1 MEKMEDKMRNGE
13 DCFPVTI
20 NEFDVNKKL
29 PFRERD
35 SKRYEIVK
43 NKIHYITK
51 LEMQDRLPFSGFVAI
66 FDGKQ
71 IQYKEELFHF
81 LEKTVG
87 LPDTNNWSSITDWL
101 TDLSWIKSETCTFIF
116 ENDDSFLKDDLSSKD
131 LFLEILEEDVLPW
144 WESDVE
150 KHVVGGKVKSFQVY
164 IVEN

>member
-1 MEKMEDKMRNGE
+1 MEDKMCNGE

-71 IQYKEELFHF
+71 IQNKEELLSF

-87 LPDTNNWSSITDWL
+87 LPDANNWSSITDWL
-101 TDLSWIKSETCTFIF
+101 TDLSWIKAEEYSFIF
-116 ENDDSFLKDDLSSKD
+116 ENYDSFLKDDLFSKD